1 MKKEIIVIVD
11 ALRGI
16 ALLLIVLIHYVE
28 HLDFFKQPEV
38 NFLFSSAFDAKVMEV
53 IFLLISGKAYSIF
66 ALLFGLSFYIQM
78 NNKALDGINYSAKFF
93 WRMIILLT
101 IGFIHSLIYRGDIL
115 HIYAL
120 LALPVIPLY
129 KAKTKSLWLIVVLLL
144 IQIPFI
150 YYLTQTFINPDYEYV
165 RPLKG
170 FFGIGNEIY
179 ATGTLSDVINYNFWK
194 GRITVWAWT
203 FNNGRYLQLMAL
215 FIIGIILG
223 RNQIFKQADKYKK
236 GFRITFILS
245 LAAYALLS
253 LINKGLLNAGFSEL
267 QNQFIDTLIT
277 SFINLSITSAIV
289 CLIVLIYI
297 KFKQTFIFTLFS
309 AYGKMSLS
317 NYIAQAL
324 FGVFF
329 FYGFGLAMYRY
340 LGSAWSLLLGVI
352 VFFTQAYISIYWNK
366 NYYYGPL
373 EWLWRC
379 ATNLN
384 FEIKFKRE
392 RITES
397 SKV

>member
-1 MKKEIIVIVD
+1 MKKERIVIVD

-28 HLDFFKQPEV
+28 HCELFKLPEV
-38 NFLFSSAFDAKVMEV
+38 NFLFSNAFDVKVMEM

-78 NNKALDGINYSAKFF
+78 HNKEADGINYSAKFF
-93 WRMIILLT
+93 WRMIILLA
-101 IGFIHSLIYRGDIL
+101 IGFIHSLFYRGDIL

-120 LALPVIPLY
+120 LAIPIIPLY
-129 KAKTKSLWLIVVLLL
+129 KAKTKYLWLIVILLL

-165 RPLKG
+165 RPLRG
-170 FFGIGNEIY
+170 YFAIGNDIY
-179 ATGTLSDVINYNFWK
+179 ATGTLADVISYNFWK
-194 GRITVWAWT
+194 GRITAWAWT
-203 FNNGRYLQLMAL
+203 FNNGRYLQLIAL

-223 RNQIFKQADKYKK
+223 RKQIFGQADKYKK
-236 GFRITFILS
+236 GFRITFLLS
-245 LAAYALLS
+245 LAAFVVLS
-253 LINKGLLNAGFSEL
+253 LINKGFLNSGFTEL
-267 QNQFIDTLIT
+267 QKQFIDTLIT
-277 SFINLSITSAIV
+277 SFINLAITSAIV
-289 CLIVLIYI
+289 CLTVLIYLRY
-297 KFKQTFIFTLFS
+297 KQTFIFTLFS

-317 NYIAQAL
+317 NYVAQAL
-324 FGVFF
+324 FGVVF

-352 VFFTQAYISIYWNK
+352 VFFTQAYISIYWHK

-379 ATNLN
+379 LTNLN
-384 FEIKFKRE
+384 FGIKFKRE
-392 RITES
+392 KITES
-397 SKV
+397 GKV